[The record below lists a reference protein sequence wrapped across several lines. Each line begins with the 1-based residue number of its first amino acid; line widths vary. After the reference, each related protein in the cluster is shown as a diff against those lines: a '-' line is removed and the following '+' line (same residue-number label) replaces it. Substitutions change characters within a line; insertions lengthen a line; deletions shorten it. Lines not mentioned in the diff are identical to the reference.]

1 MIPPSTRDLMEV
13 ADSKYAVVVAVARR
27 ARMLSEEIKNDE
39 NYRLSTV
46 VSTALEEIMDGKVKI
61 VDDDRD
67 SKAKGD

>member
-46 VSTALEEIMDGKVKI
+46 VSMALDEIMDGRVKI
-61 VDDDRD
+61 VDDGD
-67 SKAKGD
+67 SKAKED